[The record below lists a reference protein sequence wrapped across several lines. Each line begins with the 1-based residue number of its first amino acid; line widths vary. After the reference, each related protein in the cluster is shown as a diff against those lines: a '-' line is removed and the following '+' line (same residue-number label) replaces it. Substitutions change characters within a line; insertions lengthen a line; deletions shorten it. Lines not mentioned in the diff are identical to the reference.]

1 MSTAPGWYPDP
12 SSPTQLRWWT
22 GSAWSEQ
29 TAPRPET
36 APTGSPWPQPG
47 APSGTPPVPSS
58 GTGVGAG
65 VGAGTR
71 TVPPPPP
78 PVPSLYPAA
87 QTSRSRSLAV
97 DWSNKPS
104 YFKRFLASFL
114 DSLFSGWPAL
124 VGLIITLTVVAANDV
139 STDPNVIDVQL
150 SGGATLAIV
159 LSLFIGCTLSFV
171 LFVWNQ
177 FIRQGRTGQT
187 VGKKSLG
194 LALVNTSDG
203 TPCSGWRSLARIVIV
218 SAIGSAT
225 LGIFRLVDA
234 LWPLWD
240 ARGQRVVDKM
250 LDTVVVRVAQQ

>member
-1 MSTAPGWYPDP
+1 MSTPPGWYPDP
-12 SSPTQLRWWT
+12 SSPSQLRWWD

-29 TAPRPET
+29 TSPRPET
-36 APTGSPWPQPG
+36 APMGSPWPQPG

-65 VGAGTR
+65 TR

-87 QTSRSRSLAV
+87 QTSGSRSLAV

-104 YFKRFLASFL
+104 YFKRFLASIIDFL
-114 DSLFSGWPAL
+114 FAWWPAS
-124 VGLIITLTVVAANDV
+124 VGLIVTFAVVAANDV
-139 STDPNVIDVQL
+139 STDPDVIGAL
-150 SGGATLAIV
+150 PGGATLAIT
-159 LSLFIGCTLSFV
+159 LALIIGVVASFV

-187 VGKKSLG
+187 IGKKSLG

-203 TPCSGWRSLARIVIV
+203 PPCSGWRSLARSVIV

-225 LGIFRLVDA
+225 FGIFRLVDA

-250 LDTVVVRVAQQ
+250 LDTVVVRVVQQ

>member
-1 MSTAPGWYPDP
+1 MSTPPGWYPDP
-12 SSPTQLRWWT
+12 SSPSQLRWWD

-29 TAPRPET
+29 TSPRPET

-65 VGAGTR
+65 TR

-87 QTSRSRSLAV
+87 QTSGSRSLAV

-124 VGLIITLTVVAANDV
+124 VGLVITFAVVAANDV
-139 STDPNVIDVQL
+139 STDPNVIDAQL
-150 SGGATLAIV
+150 SGGPFLAIV
-159 LSLFIGCTLSFV
+159 LSLLIGCTLSFV

-187 VGKKSLG
+187 IGKKSLG

-225 LGIFRLVDA
+225 FGIFRLVDA

-250 LDTVVVRVAQQ
+250 LDTVVVRVVQQ